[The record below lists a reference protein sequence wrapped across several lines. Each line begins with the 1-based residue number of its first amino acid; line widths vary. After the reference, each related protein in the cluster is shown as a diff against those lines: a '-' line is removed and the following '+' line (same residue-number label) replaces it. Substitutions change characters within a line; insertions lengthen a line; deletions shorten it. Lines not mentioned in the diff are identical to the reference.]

1 MLYKIIEKPVVYNFI
16 QNIFKGDEPL
26 IELNKSLKGFEN
38 VACLELGAGTGLSS
52 PLGFSKLT
60 VTDINGDYL
69 DSISVP
75 ATKVIC
81 SATDLFFDDS
91 SFDVV
96 FAVGLFHHLDD
107 EQFKASLSEVRRVLR
122 AGGVFIDLDNI
133 WPTRITRIPAF
144 IVRWLDRGKHV
155 RSLSRQREM
164 ILEFFPD
171 LSEFVGAYSWCDLEF
186 VRFIGKNQ
194 K

>member
-1 MLYKIIEKPVVYNFI
+1 MIYRLLEIPIMYNLV
-16 QNIFKGDEPL
+16 QNLFKSDL
-26 IELNKSLKGFEN
+26 LLKELNKCLHGFEG
-38 VACLELGAGTGLSS
+38 AECLELGAGTGLSS

-122 AGGVFIDLDNI
+122 TGGVFIDLDNI

-171 LSEFVGAYSWCDLEF
+171 LSEFVGTYSWCALEF

>member
-1 MLYKIIEKPVVYNFI
+1 MLERPFVYNCV
-16 QNIFKGDEPL
+16 QNIFWDEAIV
-26 IELNKSLKGFEN
+26 IELRKCLKGFETY
-38 VACLELGAGTGLSS
+38 ATLELGAGTGLSS
-52 PLGFSKLT
+52 PPGFSKLT
-60 VTDINGDYL
+60 VSDINSDYL

-75 ATKVIC
+75 AKKVVC
-81 SATDLFFDDS
+81 SATDLLFDDS

-107 EQFKASLSEVRRVLR
+107 GQFRTSLAEVRRVLR
-122 AGGVFIDLDNI
+122 NGGVFIDLDNI
-133 WPTRITRIPAF
+133 WPTRITRIPAY

-164 ILEFFPD
+164 ISDIFPD
-171 LSEFVGAYSWCDLEF
+171 LSEFVGTYSWCDLEF

>member
-1 MLYKIIEKPVVYNFI
+1 MLYKSIENPIVYNLV
-16 QNIFKGDEPL
+16 QSLFKSDL
-26 IELNKSLKGFEN
+26 LLKDLNKCLHGFEGSE
-38 VACLELGAGTGLSS
+38 CLELGAGTGLSS

-75 ATKVIC
+75 AKKVVC

-96 FAVGLFHHLDD
+96 FSVGLFHHLDD
-107 EQFKASLSEVRRVLR
+107 EQFKASLREVRRVLR
-122 AGGVFIDLDNI
+122 SGGVFIDLDNL
-133 WPTRITRIPAF
+133 WPTRITRITAF

-155 RSLSRQREM
+155 RSLSRQRE
-164 ILEFFPD
+164 IISEFFPD
-171 LSEFVGAYSWCDLEF
+171 LSEFVGTYSWCDLEF

>member
-1 MLYKIIEKPVVYNFI
+1 MIYRLLEIPIIYNLV
-16 QNIFKGDEPL
+16 QNLFKSDIL
-26 IELNKSLKGFEN
+26 LKELNKCLHGFERSD
-38 VACLELGAGTGLSS
+38 CLELGAGTGISS
-52 PLGFSKLT
+52 PLGFAKLT

-75 ATKVIC
+75 ATKVVC
-81 SATDLFFDDS
+81 SATDLLFDDS

-107 EQFKASLSEVRRVLR
+107 SQFRTSLSEVRRVLR
-122 AGGVFIDLDNI
+122 NGGVFIDLDNI

-155 RSLSRQREM
+155 RSLKRQRQIISE
-164 ILEFFPD
+164 IFPD
-171 LSEFVGAYSWCDLEF
+171 LSEFVGTYSWCDLEF